1 MDDNKAELLIKVL
14 ESIDGKFE
22 TLRAYVD
29 AHLGNITKQLQEIAV
44 NVHALRIT
52 SLETPATPAPKAR
65 VAEVKPKGDF
75 INNARVVILDGQK
88 HYWKRN
94 DVVCGCFYPAIRTT
108 EDGRELFVKLAVR
121 QDLDDAAAPACG
133 RFTQGDA
140 LVVCG
145 KLEASEW
152 NGKKR
157 TTLWANDIAYAA
169 DANTPAAPTE
179 PAADT
184 GNEEEDDIPF

>member
-1 MDDNKAELLIKVL
+1 MNDNKAELLIKVL

-52 SLETPATPAPKAR
+52 SLETPATPAPKAQ
-65 VAEVKPKGDF
+65 VTEVKPKGDF
-75 INNARVVILDGQK
+75 INNARVAILDGQK

-94 DVVCGCFYPAIRTT
+94 DVICGCFYPAIRTT

-133 RFTQGDA
+133 RFTQGDV
-140 LVVCG
+140 LIVCG
-145 KLEASEW
+145 KLETSEW

-157 TTLWANDIAYAA
+157 TTLWANDIAYAS
-169 DANTPAAPTE
+169 D
-179 PAADT
+179 ADT
-184 GNEEEDDIPF
+184 HAAQADNIDDTDDIPF